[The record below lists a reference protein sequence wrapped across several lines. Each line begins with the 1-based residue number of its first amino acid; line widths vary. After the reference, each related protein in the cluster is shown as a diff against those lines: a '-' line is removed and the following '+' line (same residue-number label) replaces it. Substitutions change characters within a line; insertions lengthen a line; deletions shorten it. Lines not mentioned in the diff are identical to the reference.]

1 MEITLETEDEIAPG
15 RALAMK
21 CDPHN
26 HSYHIRLGISTH
38 RVDICTHRVD
48 ISTHQVDIYAIS
60 TISTLGHKIFM
71 SETLTA
77 PLLIVHLAAAQRSS
91 SRI

>member
-15 RALAMK
+15 RALTMK

-26 HSYHIRLGISTH
+26 HSYHIRLGIS
-38 RVDICTHRVD
+38 THRVD

>member
-26 HSYHIRLGISTH
+26 HSYHIRLGIS
-38 RVDICTHRVD
+38 THRVD